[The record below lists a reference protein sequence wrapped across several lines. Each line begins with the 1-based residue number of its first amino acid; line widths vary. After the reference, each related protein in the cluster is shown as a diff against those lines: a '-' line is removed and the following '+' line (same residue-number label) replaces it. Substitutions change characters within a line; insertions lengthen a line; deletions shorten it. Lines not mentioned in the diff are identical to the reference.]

1 MKCASFGRFLCRGSR
16 ENIDQGARMPLYEGD
31 DDRDYYPEKPAY
43 NSDRYEPSGKYF
55 DEAPPPGQ
63 LSKGKSGSTTD
74 TFV

>member
-1 MKCASFGRFLCRGSR
+1 
-16 ENIDQGARMPLYEGD
+16 MPLYEGD